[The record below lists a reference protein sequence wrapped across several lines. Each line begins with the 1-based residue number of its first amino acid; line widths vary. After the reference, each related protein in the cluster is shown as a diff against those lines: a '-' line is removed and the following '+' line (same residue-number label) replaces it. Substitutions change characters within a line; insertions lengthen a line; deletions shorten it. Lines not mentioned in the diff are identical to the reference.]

1 VVPCIFHSSK
11 DTDDLRLDAHPELH
25 FLVVINPSNGPG
37 NNPLPD
43 DNYSAQ
49 ILKLNNYT
57 NVETVGYVR
66 TGYATQNITN
76 VAEEVATYAGWDTQ
90 NNSLAMHGIFFDE
103 APHEYSA
110 DAVSYMQIVN
120 QVVKNS
126 TLQGAKTV
134 SLHHFSISF
143 FIPGPCPVSQGLSN
157 TGCVGP
163 KAHAAHQPIGDPQ
176 PRRDP

>member
-103 APHEYSA
+103 APYEYSA

-143 FIPGPCPVSQGLSN
+143 FIPGPCSVSQGLSN